1 VFKQH
6 VPKYVD
12 TNSKRFSEVSTT
24 EEVLDISWV
33 KKWTESTEHSFYMW
47 VKEGRTLIALFD
59 EGEYWWVVGFADFD
73 LSLPKFNDHRISKP
87 VEPKKLEDGIS
98 IQSDGRSWYILR
110 PNEDNTGYV
119 GFRESD
125 CTWQH
130 RNYNRY
136 PNRQCALDVMRG
148 KCNVD
153 LS

>member
-1 VFKQH
+1 MFRQH
-6 VPKYVD
+6 VPNYVD
-12 TNSKRFSEVSTT
+12 TKFKRVDDANTL
-24 EEVLDISWV
+24 EEVLDINWV
-33 KKWTESTEHSFYMW
+33 KKWTESTDHSFYMW
-47 VKEGRTLIALFD
+47 TKSGRTLIALFD
-59 EGEYWWVVGFADFD
+59 NGEYWWTVGYADFD
-73 LSLPKFNDHRISKP
+73 LDLPKFSDHRINKP

-125 CTWQH
+125 CTWHH

-136 PNRQCALDVMRG
+136 PTRQCALDVMRG